1 METLASELAEAL
13 ALKERMKSGEI
24 AGDELDVSLIDLI
37 PCLSTYS
44 YAVRWNWS
52 G

>member
-13 ALKERMKSGEI
+13 TLKEKIKAGEI
-24 AGDELDVSLIDLI
+24 AGDELDVSINGL
-37 PCLSTYS
+37 
-44 YAVRWNWS
+44 AVNARELMCFQ